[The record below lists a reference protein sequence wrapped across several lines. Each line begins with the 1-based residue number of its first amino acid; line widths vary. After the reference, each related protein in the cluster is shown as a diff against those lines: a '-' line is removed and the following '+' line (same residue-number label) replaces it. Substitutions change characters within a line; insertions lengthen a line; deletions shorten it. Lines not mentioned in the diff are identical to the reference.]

1 MNTGTLTIV
10 IVIAVIIIAAIG
22 VAIFRQTQ
30 KQRSERLREQFGPEY
45 DRAVEQ
51 KDDRRSAESELRA
64 REKRQRELELRTL
77 DQGQRRHFEQRWSD
91 VQRDFVDGP
100 GQAVRQADIL
110 VVDVMTARGYPVDDF
125 DQRADDLSVRY
136 PVVTARYREA
146 RQISRANER
155 GEASTEDLRG
165 AVTSY
170 RSLVEALLQDDDR
183 TEQRRG
189 NEPAGGAGGRIADR
203 RDSDD
208 RDADSRRGDRGNF
221 ADREAGDRRTAE
233 RQTVDRDTADR
244 RTGDRDTAD
253 REAGDRESA
262 DPDSADRETAG
273 RGLNGQGRTTPQR
286 NGQEAGA

>member
-1 MNTGTLTIV
+1 MNSGTLIIV

-22 VAIFRQTQ
+22 VAIFRQGQ
-30 KQRSERLREQFGPEY
+30 KRRSERLREQFGPEY

-77 DQGQRRHFEQRWSD
+77 DAGQRRQFEQRWSD

-100 GQAVRQADIL
+100 GRAVHQADLL
-110 VVDVMTARGYPVDDF
+110 VVDVMMARGYPVDDF

-146 RQISRANER
+146 RRISRANER

-170 RSLVEALLQDDDR
+170 RSLVEALLRDDNG
-183 TEQRRG
+183 TERRG
-189 NEPAGGAGGRIADR
+189 ENEPADRTGGRIADR
-203 RDSDD
+203 RGGDD
-208 RDADSRRGDRGNF
+208 RDTDSRRGDHGSF
-221 ADREAGDRRTAE
+221 ADRQAGDRRTADRE
-233 RQTVDRDTADR
+233 PADRDPADR
-244 RTGDRDTAD
+244 RTGDQRTAARETVDRD
-253 REAGDRESA
+253 
-262 DPDSADRETAG
+262 TAG
-273 RGLNGQGRTTPQR
+273 RGLNGSGRTAPER

>member
-1 MNTGTLTIV
+1 MNSGTLIIV

-22 VAIFRQTQ
+22 VAIFRQGQ
-30 KQRSERLREQFGPEY
+30 KRRSERLREQFGPEY
-45 DRAVEQ
+45 DRAVDQ

-77 DQGQRRHFEQRWSD
+77 DPGQRRHFEQRWSD

-100 GQAVRQADIL
+100 GKAVHQADLL

-146 RQISRANER
+146 RRISRANER

-170 RSLVEALLQDDDR
+170 RSLVEALLGDDDR
-183 TEQRRG
+183 TEQHNE
-189 NEPAGGAGGRIADR
+189 NEPARGTGGRIADR

-208 RDADSRRGDRGNF
+208 RVSDSRRGDREKF
-221 ADREAGDRRTAE
+221 ADREPGDQRTADRE
-233 RQTVDRDTADR
+233 TVDRKTADR
-244 RTGDRDTAD
+244 RTGDRETGE
-253 REAGDRESA
+253 RK
-262 DPDSADRETAG
+262 TAG
-273 RGLNGQGRTTPQR
+273 RGLNGQGRTTPDR
-286 NGQEAGA
+286 NGREAGA